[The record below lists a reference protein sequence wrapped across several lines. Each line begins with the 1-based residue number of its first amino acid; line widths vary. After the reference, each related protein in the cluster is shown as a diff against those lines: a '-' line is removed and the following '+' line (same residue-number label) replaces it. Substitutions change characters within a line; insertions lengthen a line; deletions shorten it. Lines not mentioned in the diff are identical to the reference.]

1 MTQARTELE
10 ALAASRNSA
19 NSECTEAE
27 ERQHEAV
34 RVRQERQIAFLKEGV
49 GGPSGMMTAH
59 RNRGLGLPL
68 EVIIS
73 AKQTGARHA
82 GTGGSFAVLAVSA
95 TSPAG
100 SAVTNLPE
108 NYALEVHPLET
119 VGSLRKRMAAVNGFG
134 SLSEFTR
141 LTCGK
146 TLSGDTQ
153 TMLEVGV
160 TDGTGIWTILS
171 AASAQG
177 VVRASQMERHP
188 MGETERHYGD
198 VIAGQSVLFD
208 ELFRLLE
215 CARGLKVC
223 VCVCVCV
230 CVFLAFVCL
239 ILCGCV
245 CEFDCLKNDLKVRSF
260 CLALP
265 LILRPRVSGGSVLYT
280 KKLTGSYI
288 LRGGFVFLVLN
299 TCRAVPCRA
308 VPCRAVPCRAV
319 PCRAVPCR
327 AVVRFL
333 FLRVLSVSITAVCA
347 CSEVVQL
354 TINRKTP
361 LNTCS

>member
-10 ALAASRNSA
+10 ALAASRK
-19 NSECTEAE
+19 SECTEAD
-27 ERQHEAV
+27 EREHKAV
-34 RVRQERQIAFLKEGV
+34 RVRLEREIAFLKEGV
-49 GGPSGMMTAH
+49 GGPSGKTAAH

-68 EVIIS
+68 EVVIS
-73 AKQTGARHA
+73 AKQPGARHA
-82 GTGGSFAVLAVSA
+82 GTGGSFAVSAVSA

-100 SAVTNLPE
+100 SAVTSKSTPLPE

-119 VGSLRKRMAAVNGFG
+119 VGSLRNRMAAVNGFG

-198 VIAGQSVLFD
+198 VIAEQSVLFD

-230 CVFLAFVCL
+230 CVFLAFVYL

-260 CLALP
+260 CFALP
-265 LILRPRVSGGSVLYT
+265 LILRPRVSGGSVLY
-280 KKLTGSYI
+280 S
-288 LRGGFVFLVLN
+288 
-299 TCRAVPCRA
+299 
-308 VPCRAVPCRAV
+308 
-319 PCRAVPCR
+319 
-327 AVVRFL
+327 
-333 FLRVLSVSITAVCA
+333 
-347 CSEVVQL
+347 
-354 TINRKTP
+354 
-361 LNTCS
+361 